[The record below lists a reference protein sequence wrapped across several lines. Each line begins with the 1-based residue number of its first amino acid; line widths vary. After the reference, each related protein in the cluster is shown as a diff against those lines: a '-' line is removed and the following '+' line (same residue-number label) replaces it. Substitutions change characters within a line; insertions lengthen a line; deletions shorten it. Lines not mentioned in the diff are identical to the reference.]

1 MKEENVPQAPTALT
15 LLKKL
20 FLLPGYIILA
30 FNYYFPKGGI
40 VGVAES
46 GRQWRARDQF
56 AWYWS
61 PIFWILFFV
70 LAFNL

>member
-1 MKEENVPQAPTALT
+1 MSEENKTTALT

-30 FNYYFPKGGI
+30 INYYFPKGGI

-46 GRQWRARDQF
+46 GRQWRSRDQF
-56 AWYWS
+56 AWYWTFG
-61 PIFWILFFV
+61 FWFCFV
-70 LAFNL
+70 VLVFLA